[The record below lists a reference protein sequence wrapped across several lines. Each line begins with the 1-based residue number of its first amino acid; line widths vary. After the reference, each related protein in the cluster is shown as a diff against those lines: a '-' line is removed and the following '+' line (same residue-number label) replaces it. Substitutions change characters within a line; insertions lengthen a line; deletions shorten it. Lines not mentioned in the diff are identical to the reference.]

1 MLIIVEDLEL
11 NIFVFIKALQAY
23 NNNYQAIGV
32 KSIKEAKR
40 VLSLT
45 DDVKLVLLDHH
56 LINESGETLAQ
67 FLDEFYP
74 HIPYV
79 YISTS
84 ADEHIGTTKFTRNL
98 GKLFSAEFFE
108 KVKQELGIDLKV
120 DPVKLTTTLKPRP

>member
-1 MLIIVEDLEL
+1 MLIIVEDLEM

-23 NNNYQAIGV
+23 KSDYQVIGV

-40 VLSLT
+40 ILT
-45 DDVKLVLLDHH
+45 TTAGIKLVFLDHH

-84 ADEHIGTTKFTRNL
+84 ADNHIGTAKFTRNL
-98 GKLFSAEFFE
+98 GKLFSDEFFDS
-108 KVKQELGIDLKV
+108 VKRELGIDLKV
-120 DPVKLTTTLKPRP
+120 ESTNTATTLKKKP